1 MTRLLII
8 EPTRLRADFIAL
20 ALSNEKGFEVV
31 ACVTDLDRVTD
42 HAGQVDVALL
52 SMGFP
57 NDGALATLWN
67 MVTNDACI
75 RVVAL
80 GVTDSEGAI
89 LSAIESGASGY
100 VLESDSFDKL
110 LRVVRSVSDHAA
122 YAAPHIVA
130 ALMRRLRERTG
141 LQNTPPD
148 PDRFD
153 LLTDREQ
160 EILRLLASGLSNRA
174 IASRLFIEYG
184 TVKNHVHNI
193 LNKLGVGSRKEAAS
207 CIAYA

>member
-1 MTRLLII
+1 
-8 EPTRLRADFIAL
+8 
-20 ALSNEKGFEVV
+20 
-31 ACVTDLDRVTD
+31 
-42 HAGQVDVALL
+42 
-52 SMGFP
+52 
-57 NDGALATLWN
+57 
-67 MVTNDACI
+67 
-75 RVVAL
+75 VAL

-89 LSAIESGASGY
+89 LAAIEAGASGY
-100 VLESDSFDKL
+100 VLESDSFEKL
-110 LRVVRSVSDHAA
+110 LRVVRSVSEHAA

-130 ALMRRLRERTG
+130 ALMRRLRERSG
-141 LQNTPPD
+141 LQNTPAD

-174 IASRLFIEYG
+174 IAARLFIEYG

-193 LNKLGVGSRKEAAS
+193 LNKLGVGSRKAAAS